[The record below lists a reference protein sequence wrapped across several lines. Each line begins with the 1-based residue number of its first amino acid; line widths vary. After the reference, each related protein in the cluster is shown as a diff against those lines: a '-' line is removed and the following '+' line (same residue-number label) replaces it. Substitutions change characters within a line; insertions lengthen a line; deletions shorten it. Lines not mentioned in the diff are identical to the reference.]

1 MDMFEVLVYNKDN
14 RVIRK
19 SLVQATHKM
28 AASREALNVYRNTPN
43 ADRFS
48 IEG

>member
-1 MDMFEVLVYNKDN
+1 MDMFEVLVFNKDN
-14 RVIRK
+14 KIIRK

-28 AASREALNVYRNTPN
+28 AASREALNVFRNTHN
-43 ADRFS
+43 ADRFT